1 MFTRND
7 NKKDKNENENDIKL
21 NSKLKECLL
30 LE

>member
-1 MFTRND
+1 MND

-30 LE
+30 LEQ

>member
-1 MFTRND
+1 MND